1 MRSDP
6 SATASPRARTPFR
19 PPPASP
25 GTPSGGRVEH
35 SSLVQLT
42 LARMREFL
50 REPDAVFWT
59 FAFPLLLAA
68 GLGIAFRNR
77 PPETPHVAVVESAGA
92 ATLAQH
98 LAAGGLDV
106 QILSD
111 SAAAH
116 ALRTGRVAL
125 VVRPAID
132 GTVEYRYDEARAD
145 ARSARL
151 LADDAV
157 QRGAGRADPVR
168 FEEHLVT
175 ERGSRYIDFL
185 LPGLLGMTIMGSG
198 VWGVGFVIVEARR
211 RKLLKRLAATP
222 MSRTEYLGSFL
233 LMRLAL
239 LALEVIVLVGFGAW
253 VFGVPLRGSLGQL
266 LLIALTAAFS
276 FSALGLLVASR
287 ARTMEAVQGLMNVV
301 MMPMWVF
308 SGVFFSSSNFPAVMQ
323 PFVQALPLTALNDAL
338 RANMLEGA
346 GWEAIAPELGIMV
359 AWLVV
364 TFFAALKLF
373 RWR

>member
-6 SATASPRARTPFR
+6 SATASPRAGTPLR
-19 PPPASP
+19 PPPTAP
-25 GTPSGGRVEH
+25 GAPSGGRVAH

-77 PPETPHVAVVESAGA
+77 PPETPHVAVVDGAGA

-98 LAAGGLDV
+98 LTAGRLDV

-111 SAAAH
+111 STAAH

-132 GTVEYRYDEARAD
+132 GAVEYRYDEARAD

-151 LADDAV
+151 LADDAL

-168 FEEHLVT
+168 FEERLVT

-222 MSRTEYLGSFL
+222 MSRSEYLGSFL

-346 GWEAIAPELGIMV
+346 RWEAIAPELGIMV